1 METHENDPTTERPDD
16 PWDRVTD
23 DFGGL
28 GNQLKDTYRKV
39 TKDRGPSDDEIKQ
52 AFSTLAGAWDQV
64 AESVS
69 TVLTDPDI
77 RDQLK
82 EAASS
87 FATALG
93 ATITELGSELKRAT
107 TWAASQGDEEE

>member
-1 METHENDPTTERPDD
+1 M
-16 PWDRVTD
+16 TD

-28 GNQLKDTYRKV
+28 GQQLKDTYRKV
-39 TKDRGPSDDEIKQ
+39 AKDRGPSDDDIKQ
-52 AFSTLAGAWDQV
+52 AFSTLAGAWSQV

-77 RDQLK
+77 RQQLK

-87 FATALG
+87 LATALG
-93 ATITELGSELKRAT
+93 VTITELGSELKKARSSAT
-107 TWAASQGDEEE
+107 PQEDEEE

>member
-1 METHENDPTTERPDD
+1 METHENDPTTEGPDD
-16 PWDRVTD
+16 PWNSVTD

-28 GNQLKDTYRKV
+28 GRQLKDTYRKV
-39 TKDRGPSDDEIKQ
+39 AKDRGPSDDEIKR

-69 TVLTDPDI
+69 NALTDPNI

-93 ATITELGSELKRAT
+93 ATITELGAELKKAT
-107 TWAASQGDEEE
+107 TSAAPEVDEEE

>member
-1 METHENDPTTERPDD
+1 METHENDPTSEKPGD
-16 PWDRVTD
+16 PWDSVTD

-28 GNQLKDTYRKV
+28 GQQLKDTYRKV
-39 TKDRGPSDDEIKQ
+39 AKDRGPSNDEIKQ
-52 AFSTLAGAWDQV
+52 AFSTLAGAWSQV

-77 RDQLK
+77 RQQLK

-87 FATALG
+87 LATALG
-93 ATITELGSELKRAT
+93 ATITELGSELKKAT
-107 TWAASQGDEEE
+107 SPGVPQGDEEE

>member
-1 METHENDPTTERPDD
+1 M
-16 PWDRVTD
+16 TD

-28 GNQLKDTYRKV
+28 GRQLKDTYRKV
-39 TKDRGPSDDEIKQ
+39 AKDRGPSDDEIKK

-69 TVLTDPDI
+69 NALTDPNI

-93 ATITELGSELKRAT
+93 ATITELGAELKRAT
-107 TWAASQGDEEE
+107 TSAAPEVDEEE

>member
-1 METHENDPTTERPDD
+1 
-16 PWDRVTD
+16 VTD

-28 GNQLKDTYRKV
+28 GQQLKDTYRKV
-39 TKDRGPSDDEIKQ
+39 AKDRGPSDDEIKQ
-52 AFSTLAGAWDQV
+52 AFSTLAGAWSQV

-77 RDQLK
+77 RQQLK

-87 FATALG
+87 LATALG
-93 ATITELGSELKRAT
+93 ATITELGSELKKAT
-107 TWAASQGDEEE
+107 SSATPQEDEEE

>member
-1 METHENDPTTERPDD
+1 M
-16 PWDRVTD
+16 TD

-28 GNQLKDTYRKV
+28 GRQLKDTYRKAA
-39 TKDRGPSDDEIKQ
+39 KDRGPSDDEIKK

-69 TVLTDPDI
+69 TALTDPDI

-93 ATITELGSELKRAT
+93 ATITELGAELRRT
-107 TWAASQGDEEE
+107 TTSAAPQVDEEE

>member
-1 METHENDPTTERPDD
+1 M
-16 PWDRVTD
+16 TD

-28 GNQLKDTYRKV
+28 GQQLKDTYRSV
-39 TKDRGPSDDEIKQ
+39 AKDRGPSDDEIKQ
-52 AFSTLAGAWDQV
+52 AFSTLAGAWSQV

-77 RDQLK
+77 RQQLK

-87 FATALG
+87 LATALG
-93 ATITELGSELKRAT
+93 ATITELGSELKKAT
-107 TWAASQGDEEE
+107 SAAAPQGDEEE

>member
-1 METHENDPTTERPDD
+1 MTASRLARWESRKSPNAALQPLEICLISLRGCALPWTTC
-16 PWDRVTD
+16 
-23 DFGGL
+23 
-28 GNQLKDTYRKV
+28 
-39 TKDRGPSDDEIKQ
+39 GPSDDEIKQ

-69 TVLTDPDI
+69 TVLTDPEI
-77 RDQLK
+77 RHQIK

-107 TWAASQGDEEE
+107 TSAASRVDEEE

>member
-1 METHENDPTTERPDD
+1 M
-16 PWDRVTD
+16 TD

-28 GNQLKDTYRKV
+28 GQQLKDTYRSV
-39 TKDRGPSDDEIKQ
+39 AKDRGPSDDEIKQ
-52 AFSTLAGAWDQV
+52 AFSTLAGAWSQV

-77 RDQLK
+77 RQQLK

-87 FATALG
+87 LATALG
-93 ATITELGSELKRAT
+93 ATITELGSELKKAT
-107 TWAASQGDEEE
+107 SPAAPQGDEEE

>member
-1 METHENDPTTERPDD
+1 METHENDPTTEGPDD
-16 PWDRVTD
+16 PWNSVTD

-28 GNQLKDTYRKV
+28 GRQLKDTYRKV
-39 TKDRGPSDDEIKQ
+39 AKDRGPSDDEIKK

-69 TVLTDPDI
+69 NALTDPNI

-93 ATITELGSELKRAT
+93 ATITELGAELKKAT
-107 TWAASQGDEEE
+107 TSAAPEVDEEE

>member
-1 METHENDPTTERPDD
+1 M
-16 PWDRVTD
+16 TD

-28 GNQLKDTYRKV
+28 GRQLKDTYRKV
-39 TKDRGPSDDEIKQ
+39 AKDRGPSDDEIKK

-69 TVLTDPDI
+69 NALRDPDI

-93 ATITELGSELKRAT
+93 ATITELGAELKRAT
-107 TWAASQGDEEE
+107 TSAGPQVDEKE

>member
-1 METHENDPTTERPDD
+1 M
-16 PWDRVTD
+16 TD

-28 GNQLKDTYRKV
+28 GQQLKDTYRKV
-39 TKDRGPSDDEIKQ
+39 AKDRGPSDDEIKQ
-52 AFSTLAGAWDQV
+52 AFSTLAGAWSQV

-77 RDQLK
+77 RQQLK

-87 FATALG
+87 LATALG
-93 ATITELGSELKRAT
+93 ATITELGSELKKAT
-107 TWAASQGDEEE
+107 SPGVPQGDEEE